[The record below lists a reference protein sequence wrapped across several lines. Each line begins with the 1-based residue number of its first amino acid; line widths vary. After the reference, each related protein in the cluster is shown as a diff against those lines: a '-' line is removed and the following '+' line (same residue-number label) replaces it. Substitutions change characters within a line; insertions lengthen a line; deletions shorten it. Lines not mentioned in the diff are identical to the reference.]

1 MLHVR
6 SGTVSAAGSRA
17 NGGVLDAPINITA
30 RTDASFELN
39 VVDATLNPIEG
50 DDAHISITSN
60 GVKCKVSLSVLIL
73 NFIFV
78 FYIFQKSD
86 WSCCNISWSN
96 DSSKQNIEYFNHNNN
111 NNRKIIYK
119 GRYHVVFP
127 LTVTGDNL
135 IAILVNEQPIANS
148 MNHLIVIAAAASNA
162 TTTVRVFLSAFVNVN
177 CFKYYY
183 FLGIW
188 SRFSIHYQHRICFVL
203 KILFVVFVQD

>member
-1 MLHVR
+1 M
-6 SGTVSAAGSRA
+6 
-17 NGGVLDAPINITA
+17 
-30 RTDASFELN
+30 
-39 VVDATLNPIEG
+39 
-50 DDAHISITSN
+50 
-60 GVKCKVSLSVLIL
+60 
-73 NFIFV
+73 
-78 FYIFQKSD
+78 
-86 WSCCNISWSN
+86 
-96 DSSKQNIEYFNHNNN
+96 
-111 NNRKIIYK
+111 
-119 GRYHVVFP
+119 FP
-127 LTVTGDNL
+127 LTVAGDNL